1 MNVVET
7 LRLGEAVVRVL
18 LDSEQTSEIHVA
30 EELTGRIAFAG
41 FRDTL
46 FQGAEGRALLA
57 DRAELCSKQVDFDAL
72 RRLPAESLGHGYVAH
87 LDRHGLS
94 ADSQATATRYV
105 EDEEVAYLMRR
116 FRQTHDVWHALT
128 GLGTA
133 GHEEVLLHAFSFG
146 QLRLPVSAMVM
157 FFGGIK
163 HMVLEAR
170 WGTLRSGMLEA
181 WRSGRDAAPL
191 LPVYWERH
199 WPDSMAEVRT
209 RLGLSPSDRLGF
221 A

>member
-1 MNVVET
+1 MNLVES

-18 LDSEQTSEIHVA
+18 LDSEQTGEIHVA
-30 EELTGRIAFAG
+30 EELTGRAAFAR

-46 FQGAEGRALLA
+46 FAGEEGRALLA
-57 DRAELCSKQVDFDAL
+57 ERPELDSKQVDFDAL
-72 RRLPAESLGHGYVAH
+72 RRLPHETLGRRYAEH
-87 LDRHGLS
+87 LDRHGLT
-94 ADSQATATRYV
+94 ADSQAAATRYV
-105 EDEEVAYLMRR
+105 DDEEVAYLMRR

-146 QLRLPVSAMVM
+146 QLRLPVSALIV
-157 FFGGIK
+157 FFGGLK

-170 WGTLRSGMLEA
+170 WETLRRGMLDA
-181 WRSGRDAAPL
+181 WRAGRDAAPL

-199 WPDSMAEVRT
+199 WQEPMADVCARLAVRP
-209 RLGLSPSDRLGF
+209 L
-221 A
+221 AAA

>member
-1 MNVVET
+1 MNLVES

-30 EELTGRIAFAG
+30 EELTGRAAFAR
-41 FRDTL
+41 FRDAL
-46 FQGAEGRALLA
+46 FDGPEGRALLA
-57 DRAELCSKQVDFDAL
+57 ERPELTSKQVDFDAL
-72 RRLPAESLGHGYVAH
+72 RRLPAGTLGHEYVAH

-94 ADSQATATRYV
+94 ADSQAAPTRYV
-105 EDEEVAYLMRR
+105 DDEEVAYLMRR

-128 GLGTA
+128 RLGTS
-133 GHEEVLLHAFSFG
+133 GHEEVLIHAFSFG
-146 QLRLPVSAMVM
+146 QLRLPVSAMIV

-170 WGTLRSGMLEA
+170 WRTLREGMRDA
-181 WRSGRDAAPL
+181 WRAGRDATPL

-199 WPDSMAEVRT
+199 WEEPMADVRA
-209 RLGLSPSDRLGF
+209 RLGVRVP
-221 A
+221 AVA

>member
-1 MNVVET
+1 MRVVEG
-7 LRLGEAVVRVL
+7 LRLGEAVIRVL
-18 LDSEQTSEIHVA
+18 LDSEQTGEIHVA
-30 EELTGRIAFAG
+30 EELTGREAFAR
-41 FRDTL
+41 FRDAL
-46 FQGAEGRALLA
+46 FDDPEGRALLA
-57 DRAELCSKQVDFDAL
+57 ERPELCSKEVDFDAL
-72 RRLPAESLGHGYVAH
+72 RALSPETLGHRYVAH

-94 ADSQATATRYV
+94 ADSQAAATRYV

-146 QLRLPVSAMVM
+146 QLRLPVSAMIV

-170 WGTLRSGMLEA
+170 WETLRRGMLDA
-181 WRSGRDAAPL
+181 WRAGRDAAPL

-199 WPDSMAEVRT
+199 WAEPMDELCTELGVRS
-209 RLGLSPSDRLGF
+209 LVAEP
-221 A
+221 

>member
-1 MNVVET
+1 MNATET

-18 LDSEQTSEIHVA
+18 LDSEQTGEIHLA
-30 EELTGRIAFAG
+30 EELTGRAAFAR
-41 FRDTL
+41 FRDAL
-46 FQGAEGRALLA
+46 FEGEEARALLA
-57 DRAELCSKQVDFDAL
+57 ERPELSSKQVDFEAL
-72 RRLPAESLGHGYVAH
+72 RALPPGSLGHVYVTH
-87 LDRHGLS
+87 LDRHGLA
-94 ADSQATATRYV
+94 ADSQAAATRYV
-105 EDEEVAYLMRR
+105 DDEEVAYLMRR

-146 QLRLPVSAMVM
+146 QLRLPVSAMIV
-157 FFGGIK
+157 FFGGVK

-170 WGTLRSGMLEA
+170 WETLRHGLLDA
-181 WRSGRDAAPL
+181 WRAGRDAAPL

-199 WPDSMAEVRT
+199 WGEPTSAVCA
-209 RLGLSPSDRLGF
+209 RLGLRPL